1 MWEGMM
7 AITKRYLKTRPVC
20 KVTFKIPAEL
30 ANAAKTATVV
40 GEFDNWSPTAAPM
53 KRLKDGA
60 FTATLDLETGE
71 AYQFRY
77 FLDENR
83 WENEAEADKFVLSP
97 YGDSKNSV
105 IIV

>member
-1 MWEGMM
+1 M

-20 KVTFKIPAEL
+20 KVTFKIPAKV
-30 ANAAKTATVV
+30 ANAAKTASIV
-40 GEFDNWSPTAAPM
+40 GEFNNWSPTAAPM

-60 FTATLDLETGE
+60 FTATLDLEKDE

-77 FLDENR
+77 FLDEHR
-83 WENEAEADKFVLSP
+83 WENEAEADKFVRSP
-97 YGDSKNSV
+97 YGDSENSV